1 MKQYE
6 AAAVVVIIVII
17 LAAIIL
23 MLLISIKVAI
33 GKFKEGEDYDN

>member
-1 MKQYE
+1 MEWYLF
-6 AAAVVVIIVII
+6 IIIF

-33 GKFKEGEDYDN
+33 GKFKKGEDYDN